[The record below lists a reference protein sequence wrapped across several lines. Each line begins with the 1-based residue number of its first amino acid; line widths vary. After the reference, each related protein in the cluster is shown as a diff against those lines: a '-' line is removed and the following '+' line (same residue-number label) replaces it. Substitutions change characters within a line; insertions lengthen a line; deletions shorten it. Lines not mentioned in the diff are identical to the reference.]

1 MGSLNMMT
9 GVQFPSRAYGEEFDG
24 KGKTHFD
31 DFYVSRLSVV
41 GIPDFQQKKKD
52 NANVVSIIKEHK
64 SIQLKS
70 QKSIWCV
77 IFCTI
82 IK

>member
-1 MGSLNMMT
+1 MT

-41 GIPDFQQKKKD
+41 GIPDFQQKKKRQCKC
-52 NANVVSIIKEHK
+52 SINYKR
-64 SIQLKS
+64 
-70 QKSIWCV
+70 
-77 IFCTI
+77 T
-82 IK
+82 

>member
-1 MGSLNMMT
+1 MMT

-41 GIPDFQQKKKD
+41 GIPDFQQKKKRQCKC
-52 NANVVSIIKEHK
+52 SINYKR
-64 SIQLKS
+64 
-70 QKSIWCV
+70 
-77 IFCTI
+77 T
-82 IK
+82 